1 MKKAIFA
8 TLLAMVMLNAGEIKI
23 EGEYKEDFVNP
34 FKSVIAD
41 SEKKKISIKVNNKDI
56 NINVS
61 SNATDNVFTANRDNK
76 YTFNNQILVPVLNG
90 ALSEEYNISSNGN
103 SNVIEVNIDNVSV
116 YIDYWNHDNSN
127 DISAAT
133 ASISGLEVKMK
144 LTININGK
152 VLLSKN
158 IEGKGNLRDAK
169 DKFIGI
175 FSTDDFDGK
184 SISVE
189 NNVGGFIEKSVYSN
203 MYSIKDLI
211 QNELRK

>member
-8 TLLAMVMLNAGEIKI
+8 TLLAMVVLNAGEIKI

-41 SEKKKISIKVNNKDI
+41 SKKKNISIKVNNK
-56 NINVS
+56 NIDVNVS

-76 YTFNNQILVPVLNG
+76 YTFNNQILVPVLSG
-90 ALSEEYNISSNGN
+90 VLSEEYNISGN
-103 SNVIEVNIDNVSV
+103 SNVIEVNIDNMSV

-144 LTININGK
+144 LTITVNGK

-158 IEGKGNLRDAK
+158 IEGRGNLRDAK

-211 QNELRK
+211 QNELKK